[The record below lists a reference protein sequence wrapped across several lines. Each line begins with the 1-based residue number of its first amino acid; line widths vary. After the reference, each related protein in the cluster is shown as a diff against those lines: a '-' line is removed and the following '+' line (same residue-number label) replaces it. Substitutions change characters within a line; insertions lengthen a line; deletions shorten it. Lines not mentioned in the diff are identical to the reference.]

1 MGGMEK
7 TDNAELEKQIIER
20 LENGGNKNDIILDL
34 CENANMNWT
43 QAEAMVEEVH
53 AENQA
58 HITLA
63 RSPLLVSIALII
75 FIGGA
80 GIIVYSVY
88 DLFVMY
94 SVFRDMYAPTNP
106 PGVAMGFLWY
116 LFINGEGL
124 LGMTIL
130 GTAMMIGSMRGMQS
144 LVITHKSVSP
154 AVALRMQAAV
164 QLPPELMGNH
174 QCSLSGR
181 RSLRNWG
188 YFKPANNRYLIA
200 NTHKP
205 CVFSIFPNWRTSLPK
220 NSVSKTTSIWHSSG
234 CPSITA
240 A

>member
-1 MGGMEK
+1 MGIMK
-7 TDNAELEKQIIER
+7 TMNNAELEKQIIER

-43 QAEAMVEEVH
+43 QAEAMVEEVR

-75 FIGGA
+75 FIGRA

-94 SVFRDMYAPTNP
+94 SVFRDLYAPTNP
-106 PGVAMGFLWY
+106 SGLAMGFLWY

-130 GTAMMIGSMRGMQS
+130 GTAMITGSLRGMEG
-144 LVITHKSVSP
+144 VWT
-154 AVALRMQAAV
+154 A
-164 QLPPELMGNH
+164 
-174 QCSLSGR
+174 
-181 RSLRNWG
+181 
-188 YFKPANNRYLIA
+188 
-200 NTHKP
+200 
-205 CVFSIFPNWRTSLPK
+205 IFEKLGIFQGTE
-220 NSVSKTTSIWHSSG
+220 
-234 CPSITA
+234 
-240 A
+240 